1 MWTIK
6 LKWTVLSRSGISKLF
21 YSFFSRSVP
30 FMSLDSPL
38 WSRRTSPRGKVFTP
52 SSFQNDR
59 PLSQQC
65 LGHDLGIPGLS
76 VIIAR
81 CIKIFHS
88 GTEFVLIK
96 GLLEKFSSELWSNQ
110 YSRFWKLFSSPH
122 LELSI
127 KVIRAAFL
135 AVKSPS
141 TLFGFKFHSF
151 PSGTSRILHAR
162 PRRSVGTCIRAQV
175 TAIVRLID
183 QASLF
188 GEPWLLA

>member
-1 MWTIK
+1 M
-6 LKWTVLSRSGISKLF
+6 
-21 YSFFSRSVP
+21 
-30 FMSLDSPL
+30 
-38 WSRRTSPRGKVFTP
+38 
-52 SSFQNDR
+52 
-59 PLSQQC
+59 
-65 LGHDLGIPGLS
+65 
-76 VIIAR
+76 IIAR
-81 CIKIFHS
+81 GVIIFHS

-96 GLLEKFSSELWSNQ
+96 SFLEKFWHMQDIICSQPILGALLWPNQ
-110 YSRFWKLFSSPH
+110 NSRFLKLFSSPH

-175 TAIVRLID
+175 TAIVGLID

-188 GEPWLLA
+188 GEP